1 VYSSRFFNFSL
12 PFVFKS
18 IITEMSRSSMK
29 LFISEVPR
37 IRKSQS
43 AIARNFVRVHA
54 GYVSSENSASYRR
67 NADSPGFISSRFFH
81 STAPTHKKDYYEVLG
96 VPKGAPKEEIKKKFR
111 ELAKKYHPDL
121 NKNDKS
127 AEKMFKE
134 ISEAYEILE
143 DDKKR
148 KQYDNFGHAGVDPN
162 YAGSTGGDPFAGFG
176 GAGFNPFAGFGGGGF
191 RVHTSGDGNMDADDI
206 FDVLNQ
212 FMGGGT
218 RGAGQDVQTQVRL
231 SFLEAVNG
239 CSKKISYEYFVKEP
253 VQGGKGGRTAYQKV
267 RKHRTLSIDIPPGVE
282 NGVSMRVTGKGGE
295 GMQGFQ
301 AGDLFVNLVVEED
314 KYFKREG
321 NDIHVDVPVNVA
333 QAVLG
338 GEVDVLTL
346 DGMVTLKI
354 PAGTQ
359 PEASLMMRNKG
370 VRLMNNPTRR

>member
-1 VYSSRFFNFSL
+1 
-12 PFVFKS
+12 
-18 IITEMSRSSMK
+18 MK

-37 IRKSQS
+37 IRKSHTS
-43 AIARNFVRVHA
+43 VARNFVRAHV
-54 GYVSSENSASYRR
+54 GYVPLDSLISCRKVSESHESVSRRCYHSS
-67 NADSPGFISSRFFH
+67 
-81 STAPTHKKDYYEVLG
+81 APAYKKDYYEVLG
-96 VPKGAPKEEIKKKFR
+96 LSKGASKEEIKKKFR

-134 ISEAYEILE
+134 VSEAYEVLE

-148 KQYDNFGHAGVDPN
+148 KQYDNFGHAGVDPS
-162 YAGSTGGDPFAGFG
+162 YTGAAGGDPFSGFG

-191 RVHTSGDGNMDADDI
+191 RVHTSGNGNIDADDI

-212 FMGGGT
+212 FMGGEA

-253 VQGGKGGRTAYQKV
+253 VQGGKGGRAAYQKV

-295 GMQGFQ
+295 GVQGFP

-333 QAVLG
+333 EAVLG

-359 PEASLMMRNKG
+359 PESSLMMRNKG
-370 VRLMNNPTRR
+370 VRLMNNPARR